1 MRSSSTPTAMKPI
14 HIGSRVRIAGKAALR
29 IALHRLTEL
38 RPEPG
43 QMFCAGQ
50 DTSVT
55 GYRRSPE
62 DDRVLYALKGAPGLW
77 PEEWID
83 PI

>member
-1 MRSSSTPTAMKPI
+1 MKQI
-14 HIGSRVRIAGKAALR
+14 HVGSRVRIAAATILDAVLR
-29 IALHRLTEL
+29 CPPNR

-43 QMFCAGQ
+43 QMVCAGR

-55 GYRRSPE
+55 GYQRGAGDRS
-62 DDRVLYALKGAPGLW
+62 LYALKGAPGLW
-77 PEEWID
+77 SEEWVD